1 MPPGPAEGDSSAT
14 SQAVLVAR
22 SQGTLRP
29 DPLAGKRRRDAQN
42 DGADDESSAAVLRRR
57 VAAQELALQEA
68 CAAVTVKREM
78 IEEEVHASQG
88 RESRLRDVIL
98 RQLDGWSPCSCCWL
112 GGVGVCFSRDSRVP
126 EPHRCREG
134 GRGGAGDDGCC

>member
-1 MPPGPAEGDSSAT
+1 MPPGPAIPE
-14 SQAVLVAR
+14 VAR
-22 SQGTLRP
+22 SEETFRP
-29 DPLAGKRRRDAQN
+29 DPLAGKRRRDDRHGRA
-42 DGADDESSAAVLRRR
+42 DHSDHSGADDESGAAVLRRR

-68 CAAVTVKREM
+68 CAAVTVKREI
-78 IEEEVHASQG
+78 IEEEVHASQR

-98 RQLDGWSPCSCCWL
+98 RQLDGSSSCSCCWL